1 MSNFKTCKSMNYST
15 ILHKGPAFPLGISNY
30 NQFWSITLKINWF
43 SAAATTAAVKDIGC
57 NGGYRG
63 RNIKITCPV
72 CTVAVVR
79 RGFRRHYE
87 TMHCAQDPVSC
98 QFCQKSFKHRYS
110 LDCHQRQSHPH
121 EKKETKQQALIRV
134 KRVI

>member
-1 MSNFKTCKSMNYST
+1 MTLSISLATKAVNKLGCKEKESN
-15 ILHKGPAFPLGISNY
+15 
-30 NQFWSITLKINWF
+30 
-43 SAAATTAAVKDIGC
+43 
-57 NGGYRG
+57 G
-63 RNIKITCPV
+63 RIKIKCPV
-72 CTVAVVR
+72 CDVAVVR

-121 EKKETKQQALIRV
+121 EKRNKQSGVDKINKLDIVANMENKI
-134 KRVI
+134 IFS